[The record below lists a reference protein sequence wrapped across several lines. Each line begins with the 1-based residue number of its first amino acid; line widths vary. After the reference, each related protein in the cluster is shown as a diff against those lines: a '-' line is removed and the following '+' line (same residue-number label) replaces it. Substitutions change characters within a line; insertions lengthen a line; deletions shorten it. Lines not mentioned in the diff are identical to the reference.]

1 MNLPADINL
10 PTVAKELIELVGW
23 EDACALM
30 KQFGGG
36 YLDIPI
42 NPARAVQLHTVV
54 STDAVSLLCAYYAGS
69 RISYIP
75 KLDKV
80 LRAIRDEQI
89 REDCKTLP
97 RRTVALKYGLSI
109 QAVYDIAGDIQR
121 DTVHQISLF

>member
-1 MNLPADINL
+1 MNLPADIKLSN
-10 PTVAKELIELVGW
+10 TASELIELIGW

-30 KQFGGG
+30 KQFGGA

-54 STDAVSLLCAYYAGS
+54 STEAVSKLCAHYADS
-69 RISYIP
+69 RISYVP